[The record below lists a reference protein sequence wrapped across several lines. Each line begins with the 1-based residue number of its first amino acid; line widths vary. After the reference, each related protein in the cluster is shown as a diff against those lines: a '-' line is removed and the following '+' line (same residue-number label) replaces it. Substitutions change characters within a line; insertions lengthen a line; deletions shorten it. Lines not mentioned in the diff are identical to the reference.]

1 MRRKHLVFPLLLLFF
16 FLTLPIQAQK
26 TTEQAKKQEEELT
39 KVRKELE
46 LKRKKIAELK
56 GKEGAVF
63 AELQNIEEEL
73 ELIEQLTAR
82 LDKKLFKV
90 ELELKKENE
99 NLGETQLDLKQRR
112 ELLAF
117 RIRGIYKYARFYQYQ
132 MIFSSSS
139 LSDLF
144 RRLKYLQLIAQA
156 DNDLISGFLKEKN
169 KLEKSKK
176 ILEAKRKEL
185 YALKGEKR
193 AEEKKRTEEK
203 TKRQKVLSR
212 IRSEKNL
219 YLQAAK
225 ELEISA
231 GKIEDFLARYEKER
245 QKEESG
251 KDLFKMLKGRL
262 NWPVKGKVISNF
274 GQQVHPIFKTVTF
287 NQGIDIQSAPDASVQ
302 AVADGK
308 AIFSSW
314 LRGRGKFVILQHEY
328 GYYSIYADLGE
339 VYVVE
344 GEEIKEGQI
353 IGSVGEGSLFSN
365 SSLHFELR
373 KGKTQL
379 DPLEWL
385 K

>member
-1 MRRKHLVFPLLLLFF
+1 MRYQYLVLPLLSF
-16 FLTLPIQAQK
+16 FLLTLSVGAQK
-26 TTEQAKKQEEELT
+26 TTEQAKRQEEELST
-39 KVRKELE
+39 IRKELE
-46 LKRKKIAELK
+46 YKRKKITELK
-56 GKEGAVF
+56 GREGTVF

-73 ELIEQLTAR
+73 ELIEQLTGR

-144 RRLKYLQLIAQA
+144 RRLKYLQLIARE
-156 DNDLISGFLKEKN
+156 DNNLISGFIKEKD
-169 KLEKSKK
+169 KLEKSRK
-176 ILEAKRKEL
+176 ILKTKRKEL
-185 YALKGEKR
+185 YALKQEKGT
-193 AEEKKRTEEK
+193 EENKRSEEK
-203 TKRQKVLSR
+203 TKRQKVLNR

-225 ELEISA
+225 ELEVSA
-231 GKIEDFLARYEKER
+231 RKIEDFLTQYEKER

-251 KDLFKMLKGRL
+251 KDFFKMLKGRL
-262 NWPVKGKVISNF
+262 NWPVKGKVVSNF
-274 GQQVHPIFKTVTF
+274 GEQVHPIFKTVTL
-287 NQGIDIQSAPDASVQ
+287 NQGIDIQSAPDAKVQ

-344 GEEIKEGQI
+344 GQEIEEGQT
-353 IGSVGEGSLFSN
+353 IGSVGEGSLFST
-365 SSLHFELR
+365 SSMHFELR

-385 K
+385 R